1 MYPDGGLEI
10 GSFACTER
18 DDSCRNRAD
27 GNNAFPI
34 WAMRAFLRGF
44 PWLHANV
51 LNVAFD
57 HIFHTHFSV
66 AINGIHFR
74 IFLFLVAFRFFGF
87 SVFHLWFDLKF
98 QKANGQS
105 DQAKRVLLEDCGTWP
120 GYYWCL
126 ILWCCSCSLSFLST
140 RLGYKFTLDASDFV
154 PRFVWKI
161 LRPHLELLKVK
172 QRQLSAYYQ

>member
-1 MYPDGGLEI
+1 
-10 GSFACTER
+10 
-18 DDSCRNRAD
+18 
-27 GNNAFPI
+27 
-34 WAMRAFLRGF
+34 
-44 PWLHANV
+44 
-51 LNVAFD
+51 
-57 HIFHTHFSV
+57 
-66 AINGIHFR
+66 
-74 IFLFLVAFRFFGF
+74 
-87 SVFHLWFDLKF
+87 LKF

-126 ILWCCSCSLSFLST
+126 ILWCCSCSFSFLST

>member
-18 DDSCRNRAD
+18 DDHCRNRAD

-34 WAMRAFLRGF
+34 WEMRAFLRGL
-44 PWLHANV
+44 PWYHANV

-74 IFLFLVAFRFFGF
+74 IFLFLVAFRFFDF
-87 SVFHLWFDLKF
+87 SVFHLWFDFRRQMVNLTKPSVFFSRTAEHDLDTTDALFSDVARVHSRFFRLVLVISLHWMLRILCRGLSGKF
-98 QKANGQS
+98 
-105 DQAKRVLLEDCGTWP
+105 
-120 GYYWCL
+120 
-126 ILWCCSCSLSFLST
+126 
-140 RLGYKFTLDASDFV
+140 
-154 PRFVWKI
+154 
-161 LRPHLELLKVK
+161 
-172 QRQLSAYYQ
+172 